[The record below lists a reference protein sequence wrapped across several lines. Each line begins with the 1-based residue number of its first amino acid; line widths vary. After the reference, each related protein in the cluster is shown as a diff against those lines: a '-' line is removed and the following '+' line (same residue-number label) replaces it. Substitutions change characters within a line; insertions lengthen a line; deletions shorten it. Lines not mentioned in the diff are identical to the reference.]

1 MRVFTW
7 LRFPIGSALI
17 SYLYLFFITIKLVIN
32 YLIQVLNKKK
42 LLFTLFLI
50 TIFNYFFWKKSCMGK
65 MLHP

>member
-1 MRVFTW
+1 MRVFAW
-7 LRFPIGSALI
+7 LRFPIGSVLI

-50 TIFNYFFWKKSCMGK
+50 TIFNYFFWKKSYMGK

>member
-50 TIFNYFFWKKSCMGK
+50 MIFNYFFWKKSCMGK

>member
-50 TIFNYFFWKKSCMGK
+50 TIFNYFFWKKSYMGK
-65 MLHP
+65 MF